1 MSQTRPDEIQ
11 SKQNKIPYYPNT
23 KVNAN
28 LSMIRNISQ
37 SGRRILTFPAVHP
50 CESIAPS
57 TLLPSLITLCKAI
70 SSFQH
75 RLSCFPCNKRNARN
89 AIRLTHLLQPFLHEI
104 RDCHSGL
111 PDPATLSLS
120 ELHLTFQKLLFLL
133 EDLSREGAKLYI
145 LMESD
150 RVATQFRVI
159 SRSIATALDVFPFG
173 SVEISEETKEHT
185 LLLNVQARKGRFEFE
200 EEDKRVVMSVVSS
213 LTRFENQVPPD
224 EGDLRWVIE
233 YIGVKGWNECNKEVK
248 FLEGEIGFKGSDEK
262 RNKVTLLSSLVG
274 FMSYCRC
281 LVMEVVDCE
290 ESNKK
295 IEGRREN
302 RIESEIDLSLSCLNP
317 DDFRCP
323 ISLELMSDP
332 VTIETGHTY
341 DRSSIL
347 KWFRSGNLTCPNT
360 AKRLITTEMV
370 PNLVLRKL
378 IQQYCYAN
386 DISIPFVDLGRRNRE
401 GTTRV
406 EPESVAAEGA
416 MRMLASFLKGKIENG
431 SGEEMNRGALEIR
444 LISKTSV
451 FNRSCL
457 VEAGL
462 VPLLLRLLSS
472 MDSLTQ
478 ENAAAALLNL
488 SKCAKSRSVM
498 VEKRGLELIV
508 GVLKK
513 GVKMEARQHAAA
525 VLFYLSA
532 EYGNLIG
539 KEAEAIPALIRLI
552 KDGSY
557 RSKKNGL
564 VAIFGLLKHAE
575 NHRRVIEGGAVP
587 LLVGILKGSENE
599 DLITD
604 SLAVL
609 ATLAEKREG
618 MFAIIEEE
626 GLHVAVEI
634 LSCSSSRVG
643 REHCVGLLLS
653 LSLNGGEEVV
663 GYLVKSPSLMGSLY
677 SQLSEGTS
685 RARKKA
691 SALIRILHDFYERR
705 SSGFKISLIPQEQFI
720 HVR

>member
-1 MSQTRPDEIQ
+1 MIQTQ
-11 SKQNKIPYYPNT
+11 KSNT
-23 KVNAN
+23 N
-28 LSMIRNISQ
+28 LSMIRNTSG

-50 CESIAPS
+50 CESIGPS
-57 TLLPSLITLCKAI
+57 ILLPSLITLCNAI

-75 RLSCFPCNKRNARN
+75 RFSCFPCNKRNARN
-89 AIRLTHLLQPFLHEI
+89 AIRLTLLLQPFLHEI

-133 EDLSREGAKLYI
+133 EDLSREGAKLYM

-159 SRSIATALDVFPFG
+159 SRSVATALDVFPFG
-173 SVEISEETKEHT
+173 SVEISKETKEHVF
-185 LLLNVQARKGRFEFE
+185 LLNEQARKAIFEFE
-200 EEDKRVVMSVVSS
+200 EEDKRVVMSVVSG
-213 LTRFENQVPPD
+213 LTRFENQVAPD
-224 EGDLRWVIE
+224 EGDLKWVIE
-233 YIGVKGWNECNKEVK
+233 YIGVKGWRECNKEVK
-248 FLEGEIGFKGSDEK
+248 FLEGEIGFKGFNEK
-262 RNKVTLLSSLVG
+262 RNKVILLSSLVG

-281 LVMEVVDCE
+281 LVMEVVDFE
-290 ESNKK
+290 ESDKK
-295 IEGRREN
+295 IDGR
-302 RIESEIDLSLSCLNP
+302 ESNVQSEMNLSLSCLNP

-323 ISLELMSDP
+323 ITLELMSDP

-360 AKRLITTEMV
+360 AKKLITTEMV

-378 IQQYCYAN
+378 IQRYCFAN

-401 GTTRV
+401 ITRRV
-406 EPESVAAEGA
+406 EPGSVAAEGA
-416 MRMLASFLKGKIENG
+416 MRMLASFLKGRIENG
-431 SGEEMNRGALEIR
+431 SGEEMNRGAFEIR
-444 LISKTSV
+444 LLSKTSI

-462 VPLLLRLLSS
+462 VPLLLKLLSS
-472 MDSLTQ
+472 RDSLTQ

-498 VEKRGLELIV
+498 VEKWGLELIV

-513 GVKMEARQHAAA
+513 GVKIEARQHVAA

-532 EYGNLIG
+532 EYGNLLG
-539 KEAEAIPALIRLI
+539 KEPEAIPSLIRLV
-552 KDGSY
+552 KDGPY

-564 VAIFGLLKHAE
+564 VAMFGLLKHPE
-575 NHRRVIEGGAVP
+575 NHRRVVEGGAVP

-618 MFAIIEEE
+618 MFAILHEEA
-626 GLHVAVEI
+626 LHVAVEI
-634 LSCSSSRVG
+634 LSCSTSRVG
-643 REHCVGLLLS
+643 REHCVALLLS
-653 LSLNGGEEVV
+653 LSLKGGEDVV
-663 GYLVKSPSLMGSLY
+663 AYLVKSPSLMESLY
-677 SQLSEGTS
+677 SQLSAGTS
-685 RARKKA
+685 RASKKA
-691 SALIRILHDFYERR
+691 SALIRVLHDFYERR
-705 SSGFKISLIPQEQFI
+705 SSGFKISVIPQEPFI